1 MALTFRC
8 PECNGICAF
17 AEKHTGRQA
26 RCTRCQSHFIIP
38 AKSGETAKKIE
49 LESSDDDG
57 GAISGFYRAVFVKS
71 WKVFASRK
79 NLVGMVM
86 MIVAVFVKFVL
97 ANSNTVISVVMP
109 STGKTAELPLPFG
122 HLIAGVC
129 WGVMLWYY
137 MQIINSTAFEVDKMP
152 EPVIGGL
159 LKFISKTVR
168 SVYVFAMTLGF
179 VELPCIG
186 AILINEVTPIDIT
199 PVVLTL
205 GGIGFFLFPMAF
217 MSVSVNGDLMDMLNI
232 KRMMLPIAKVFRP
245 YLTVASL
252 VFIAGVAEYFT
263 SNYNTQMTQSDSN
276 IIVLNLAGK
285 IFAQVPT
292 IIAVRSMGLLY
303 RHYGGFLL

>member
-17 AEKHTGRQA
+17 AEKHAGRGA

-38 AKSGETAKKIE
+38 ASSDETAKKIT
-49 LESSDDDG
+49 LETNDDG

-71 WKVFASRK
+71 WKVFIDRK
-79 NLVGMVM
+79 NLVGLAL
-86 MIVAVFVKFVL
+86 MIVAVLVKFVV

-122 HLIAGVC
+122 HIIAGMC
-129 WGVMLWYY
+129 WGVLLWYY
-137 MQIINSTAFEVDKMP
+137 MQMINSTAFEVDEMP
-152 EPVIGGL
+152 EPVVGGFV
-159 LKFISKTVR
+159 KFITKTAT
-168 SVYVFAMTLGF
+168 SLYVFAMTLGF

-205 GGIGFFLFPMAF
+205 AGVGFFLFPMAF
-217 MSVSVNGDLMDMLNI
+217 MSVSVNSDLTDMFHV
-232 KRMMLPIAKVFRP
+232 KRMIPPIAKVFRP

-263 SNYNTQMTQSDSN
+263 SNYNAEMLQNGPN

-285 IFAQVPT
+285 IFAQIPT